1 LSSVIRSAFKD
12 AAVEHEPIVVTGTGC
27 VSALGHSVEAFWLAL
42 KSGSCGLG
50 KFDSPTRSDLKVQ
63 IVGAIPAPD
72 PRLMLDARRL
82 PMLDRFNVLALVAAQ
97 QALSQSGLS
106 IEHGAQRIG
115 CVVGVGTAGGET
127 IDELYRKILLESA
140 KRANVF
146 TVPRV
151 MPSAP
156 ASQISM
162 AYGIRGPVFTVS
174 SACASSNHA
183 IATAVGL
190 LRNGVIDAAIV
201 GGTEAPLSYGI
212 LKAWEA
218 LRVMA
223 PDTCRPF
230 DRHRKGLVLA
240 EGAGMLVLERA
251 EHAKA
256 RRAEILAEVAGV
268 GMSADAA
275 DLVAP
280 TLEGP
285 AAAIRACL
293 VDANLSVG
301 AIDYINAHGTGT
313 VANDIT
319 EIKIIKTVFGDA
331 ARRLSISSTKS
342 MHGHALGASGA
353 LELIAVIEAMRHG
366 IVPPTINIEELDPEC
381 DLDVTP
387 NHARARPIRVAIS
400 NAFAFGG
407 TNAVIAVK
415 CFEN

>member
-1 LSSVIRSAFKD
+1 MPA
-12 AAVEHEPIVVTGTGC
+12 P
-27 VSALGHSVEAFWLAL
+27 LAL
-42 KSGSCGLG
+42 NVTVAG
-50 KFDSPTRSDLKVQ
+50 T
-63 IVGAIPAPD
+63 IPAPD
-72 PRLMLDARRL
+72 PREKIDGRHS
-82 PMLDRFNVLALVAAQ
+82 PMLDRFSVLALVAAQ
-97 QALSQSGLS
+97 QAIAQSGLTLS
-106 IEHGAQRIG
+106 KGGLRTG
-115 CVVGVGTAGGET
+115 CMVGVGTAGAET
-127 IDELYRKILLESA
+127 IDEMYQKIFLGGA

-183 IATAVGL
+183 IATAVWL
-190 LRNGVIDAAIV
+190 LRSGIIDAAVV
-201 GGTEAPLSYGI
+201 GGTEAPLTYGL

-218 LRVMA
+218 LRVLA

-230 DRHRKGLVLA
+230 DRNRKGLVLA
-240 EGAGMLVLERA
+240 EGAGMFVLERA
-251 EHAKA
+251 EHARA
-256 RRAEILAEVAGV
+256 RGVKVLAQIADV

-275 DLVAP
+275 DLVSS

-293 VDANLSVG
+293 TDSNLPPDS
-301 AIDYINAHGTGT
+301 IDYINAHGTGT

-319 EIKIIKTVFGDA
+319 EINVIKSVFGLDA
-331 ARRLSISSTKS
+331 KRLSISSTKS
-342 MHGHALGASGA
+342 MHGHALVASGS
-353 LELIAVIEAMRHG
+353 LELIAVVEAMRHG
-366 IVPPTINIEELDPEC
+366 VVPPTINIEELDPEC

-387 NHARARPIRVAIS
+387 GGARERPIRAAIS

-407 TNAVIAVK
+407 TNAVVAVK
-415 CFEN
+415 PFTG

>member
-1 LSSVIRSAFKD
+1 MK
-12 AAVEHEPIVVTGTGC
+12 HEQIVVTGAVC
-27 VSALGHSVEAFWLAL
+27 VSALGHSVEAFWSAL
-42 KSGSCGLG
+42 QDGRCGLG
-50 KFDSPTRSDLKVQ
+50 KLYESAPSDLKVSM
-63 IVGAIPAPD
+63 VGAIPAPD

-82 PMLDRFNVLALVAAQ
+82 PMLDRFSVLAIVAAK
-97 QALSQSGLS
+97 QALAQSDLPL
-106 IEHGAQRIG
+106 EHAGHRIG
-115 CVVGVGTAGGET
+115 CVVGVGVAGGEA
-127 IDELYRKILLESA
+127 IEEMYRKIFLEGA

-183 IATAVGL
+183 IATAVWL

-201 GGTEAPLSYGI
+201 GGTEAPLTYGI

-240 EGAGMLVLERA
+240 EGAGMVVLERA
-251 EHAKA
+251 DHAKG
-256 RRAEILAEVAGV
+256 RGAEILAQIAGV

-280 TLEGP
+280 TLEG
-285 AAAIRACL
+285 AASAIGACL
-293 VDANLSVG
+293 ADANLPVD

-313 VANDIT
+313 VANYIT
-319 EIKIIKTVFGDA
+319 EIKAIKQYSATGPSA
-331 ARRLSISSTKS
+331 CRSPRRNQCTGTRSALAVRSS
-342 MHGHALGASGA
+342 
-353 LELIAVIEAMRHG
+353 
-366 IVPPTINIEELDPEC
+366 
-381 DLDVTP
+381 
-387 NHARARPIRVAIS
+387 
-400 NAFAFGG
+400 
-407 TNAVIAVK
+407 
-415 CFEN
+415 

>member
-1 LSSVIRSAFKD
+1 MQ
-12 AAVEHEPIVVTGTGC
+12 HEPIVVTGAGC
-27 VSALGHSVEAFWLAL
+27 VSALGHSVGAFWSAL
-42 KSGSCGLG
+42 LDGRCGLG
-50 KFDSPTRSDLKVQ
+50 KLEQAEPSDLKVS

-72 PRLMLDARRL
+72 PRDMLDARRL
-82 PMLDRFNVLALVAAQ
+82 PMLDRFSVLAIVAAQ
-97 QALSQSGLS
+97 QALAQSGLS
-106 IEHGAQRIG
+106 LERVGHRTG
-115 CVVGVGTAGGET
+115 CMVGVGTAGGET
-127 IDELYRKILLESA
+127 IDELYRKLFLEGA

-146 TVPRV
+146 SVPRV

-162 AYGIRGPVFTVS
+162 AFGIRGPVFTVS

-183 IATAVGL
+183 IAMAVWL
-190 LRNGVIDAAIV
+190 LRNNVIDAAIV
-201 GGTEAPLSYGI
+201 GGTEAPLTYGI

-240 EGAGMLVLERA
+240 EGAGMVVLERA
-251 EHAKA
+251 DHARA
-256 RRAEILAEVAGV
+256 RGAEILAQIAGV

-280 TLEGP
+280 TLDGT
-285 AAAIRACL
+285 AAAMRACL
-293 VDANLSVG
+293 ADARISVD

-319 EIKIIKTVFGDA
+319 EIKVIKAVFGDA

-342 MHGHALGASGA
+342 MHGHALGASGS
-353 LELIAVIEAMRHG
+353 LELIAVIEAIRHG

-387 NHARARPIRVAIS
+387 CHARDRPIRGAIS

-407 TNAVIAVK
+407 TNAVVAVK
-415 CFEN
+415 RFEG

>member
-1 LSSVIRSAFKD
+1 MEHD
-12 AAVEHEPIVVTGTGC
+12 AVVVTGVGC
-27 VSALGHSVEAFWLAL
+27 VSALGHSVEAFWSAL
-42 KSGSCGLG
+42 QNGSCGLG
-50 KFDSPTRSDLKVQ
+50 KFEIPAPSDLKVK
-63 IVGAIPAPD
+63 IAGAIPAPD
-72 PRLMLDARRL
+72 PRDMLDARRL
-82 PMLDRFNVLALVAAQ
+82 PMLDRFSVLAILAAQ
-97 QALSQSGLS
+97 QALLQSGLAL
-106 IEHGAQRIG
+106 EREPHKIG

-127 IDELYRKILLESA
+127 IDELYRKMFLENA
-140 KRANVF
+140 RRANVF

-162 AYGIRGPVFTVS
+162 ICGIRDPVFTVS

-183 IATAVGL
+183 VATAVWL

-201 GGTEAPLSYGI
+201 GGTEAPLTYGI

-230 DRHRKGLVLA
+230 DRNRKGLVLA
-240 EGAGMLVLERA
+240 EGAGMFVLERA
-251 EHAKA
+251 GHAKA
-256 RRAEILAEVAGV
+256 RRAEILAQIAGV

-285 AAAIRACL
+285 VAAIRACL
-293 VDANLSVG
+293 EDANLSVDT
-301 AIDYINAHGTGT
+301 IHYINAHGTGT
-313 VANDIT
+313 VANDVT
-319 EIKIIKTVFGDA
+319 EIEIIKAVFGDA
-331 ARRLSISSTKS
+331 ARHLSISSTKS

-353 LELIAVIEAMRHG
+353 LELIAIIEAMRHG
-366 IVPPTINIEELDPEC
+366 IVPPTVNIEELDPQC

-387 NHARARPIRVAIS
+387 NHARARPITAAIS

-415 CFEN
+415 CFES